1 MAWKKIVVSGSTAQ
15 LSTLNVDSSI
25 EASTLSGSFS
35 GSYVGNGSGLTNLTI
50 AQTAT
55 AVSNFTS
62 QTSVTTIHNFDTK
75 NVTVQAYNSDDEL
88 IIPAS
93 VTTTDADTVTTT
105 FDTATTGR
113 VVVAKGGHIVSG
125 SVEFSNIINKPTL
138 VSSSAQIAVDI
149 SGSFVSASDAL
160 GTRIDNITSTI
171 TLAGDA
177 GGNDTYTTGET
188 LTFAG
193 DNSITTTISDNTVTF
208 TIGDGVVSSSA
219 QTIANV
225 AAGGAGIVSASA
237 GIANLGAGIVSGSSI
252 ASSAQ
257 GEVALTTNGVA
268 ATAVDLGLKT
278 DDDVT
283 FASVTTTGNVTIAG
297 DLNVTG
303 DTVQA
308 QVTNLNVEDKFILLN
323 SGSATGDAGI
333 VFGGAGGATPN
344 TGDGIFYD
352 DSDSVFAYAEN
363 IASNATS
370 ATNASK
376 LGNIE
381 VASADPSSAPTFQGI
396 GTIHIND
403 DNEGIWIYS

>member
-1 MAWKKIVVSGSTAQ
+1 MKIQNPTITQITALTGSGANLT
-15 LSTLNVDSSI
+15 
-25 EASTLSGSFS
+25 GSFS
-35 GSYVGNGSGLTNLTI
+35 GALAATNAIL
-50 AQTAT
+50 
-55 AVSNFTS
+55 
-62 QTSVTTIHNFDTK
+62 
-75 NVTVQAYNSDDEL
+75 
-88 IIPAS
+88 
-93 VTTTDADTVTTT
+93 
-105 FDTATTGR
+105 
-113 VVVAKGGHIVSG
+113 
-125 SVEFSNIINKPTL
+125 
-138 VSSSAQIAVDI
+138 SSSAQIGSDI
-149 SGSFVSASDAL
+149 SGSLGANAAL
-160 GTRIDNITSTI
+160 IR
-171 TLAGDA
+171 
-177 GGNDTYTTGET
+177 T
-188 LTFAG
+188 LTAT
-193 DNSITTTISDNTVTF
+193 SISE
-208 TIGDGVVSSSA
+208 SLSA
-219 QTIANV
+219 TAV
-225 AAGGAGIVSASA
+225 AA
-237 GIANLGAGIVSGSSI
+237 LGAGLVSGSSI

-303 DTVQA
+303 DTIQA